1 MTGHWALYQDTLV
14 PRQDAKTDIEDR
26 GYQFGDGVYEVIRVY
41 GGKLFLAEAHAKR
54 MERSL
59 RELRISF
66 PNCVERVLK
75 GATLLIE
82 AEGIDDGIVYLQI
95 SRGAASRVHQFPTPD
110 PMPVFSGTASPLPRP
125 VQLMEQGCE
134 ALLLP
139 DIRWLRNDIKSLNL
153 LGAVLSKQ
161 QAKEAH
167 CHEAILERNGI
178 LTEGSSSNLFI
189 VSKGEL
195 LTHPANN
202 LILNGITRQ
211 EILRLASEEAIPWKE
226 KSFTVDELLA
236 ADEAFICGTTT
247 EIMPLIQIISIN
259 EQNKHERHKIGSGL
273 PGGVTRTLQQAFTR
287 LVEACAAGSG
297 NKP

>member
-1 MTGHWALYQDTLV
+1 MGGHWAFYQNTLV
-14 PRQDAKTDIEDR
+14 PRQDAKIDIEDR

-41 GGKLFLAEAHAKR
+41 GGQLFLAEAHAKR

-59 RELRISF
+59 GELHISF
-66 PNCVERVLK
+66 PDLVERVLK
-75 GATLLIE
+75 GSQLLVE

-95 SRGAASRVHQFPTPD
+95 TRGAALRVHQFPVPE
-110 PMPVFSGTASPLPRP
+110 PVPVLTGTASPLARP
-125 VQLMEQGCE
+125 LDLIDQGIQV
-134 ALLLP
+134 LLLP

-161 QAKEAH
+161 RAKETG
-167 CHEAILERNGI
+167 CYEAILERDGI

-195 LTHPANN
+195 LTHPADN

-211 EILRLASEEAIPWKE
+211 EVLRLAIEADIPCEEVPYSIE
-226 KSFTVDELLA
+226 TLLH

-247 EIMPLIQIISIN
+247 EIMPVTLVQSFDPQNNHHRYSIGPGIPGPITRKLQEAFN
-259 EQNKHERHKIGSGL
+259 STLLSRLHKE
-273 PGGVTRTLQQAFTR
+273 V
-287 LVEACAAGSG
+287 
-297 NKP
+297 

>member
-1 MTGHWALYQDTLV
+1 MTGHWALYQDTLL

-41 GGKLFLAEAHAKR
+41 GGSLFLAEAHAQR

-59 RELRISF
+59 RELSISF
-66 PNCVERVLK
+66 PDCSERVIK
-75 GATLLIE
+75 GAQMLVD

-95 SRGAASRVHQFPTPD
+95 TRGAAPRVHQFPSKDTV
-110 PMPVFSGTASPLPRP
+110 PVFTGTASPLPRP
-125 VQLMEQGCE
+125 LELMHQGITV
-134 ALLLP
+134 LLLP

-161 QAKEAH
+161 RAKEQG
-167 CHEAILERNGI
+167 CYEAILERNGI

-189 VSKGEL
+189 VKDGTL
-195 LTHPANN
+195 ITHPANN

-211 EILRLASEEAIPWKE
+211 EIIKLATTRNIPVQE
-226 KSFTVDELLA
+226 VPFTVEELFR

-247 EIMPLIQIISIN
+247 EIIPITQIKTIN
-259 EQNKHERHKIGSGL
+259 SPDEARSTTLASGAPGPITRKLQDLFSDLVARCGGGS
-273 PGGVTRTLQQAFTR
+273 
-287 LVEACAAGSG
+287 
-297 NKP
+297 